1 MNRLKN
7 YNFWL
12 SIISAGLLI
21 CQTVFDVNFD
31 SAYTNEIISGVLG
44 LFVVIGIIND
54 PTKSN
59 SSEDDKYNKIV
70 ETIKSICDNIELL
83 KQSNQNA
90 VNEGNSLSEIEK
102 NNNISNNLE
111 NSDNSTVDFLNLDS
125 SNQESI
131 LNENEVSS
139 DVETDKVENNSNVD
153 NLDNALTN
161 NVTDEKINTDSSKD
175 KSNEDLSN
183 VSTNNECVK
192 NEQNSENK
200 IEGAV
205 YNIQ

>member
-31 SAYTNEIISGVLG
+31 NAYTNEIISGVLG
-44 LFVVIGIIND
+44 LFVLIGIIND
-54 PTKSN
+54 PTKTN
-59 SSEDDKYNKIV
+59 SSEDEKYNKIV

-90 VNEGNSLSEIEK
+90 ANEENSLSEIEK

-161 NVTDEKINTDSSKD
+161 NVTDEKINTDCSKD
-175 KSNEDLSN
+175 KSNEDSSN
-183 VSTNNECVK
+183 VSTNNDGVK
-192 NEQNSENK
+192 N
-200 IEGAV
+200 
-205 YNIQ
+205 

>member
-31 SAYTNEIISGVLG
+31 NAYTNEIISGVLG
-44 LFVVIGIIND
+44 LFVLIGIIND
-54 PTKSN
+54 PTKTN
-59 SSEDDKYNKIV
+59 SSEDEKYNKIV

-90 VNEGNSLSEIEK
+90 VNEENSLSEIEK

-175 KSNEDLSN
+175 KSNEDSSN
-183 VSTNNECVK
+183 VSTNNDGVK